1 MKRSMLFLPL
11 CLALLAAAP
20 SHAQYVWINVSFKAV
35 LNPTNGTRFYPFTVD
50 DIDAGI
56 ARMNA
61 TLATYQRGYRVRRV
75 GPLYDV
81 GGIGDTTGPS
91 KWYSANPRD
100 PYPPNPN
107 VRNQEQM
114 DSEARN
120 NPAVYRW
127 NPNALNYY
135 VVAGFGPS
143 LTDSNGVAVG
153 QPAGEG
159 AFPSAGFQIVTLGT
173 VHSDLVILHETGHWL
188 ELYHTHGNCVRDNS
202 NACGT
207 AANCNVAAP
216 FFGWRLGDDG
226 IADTLPVQA
235 GDFCFTSRDNVAAA
249 NYGVAYSFCTAEQQN
264 LVDDTYLNLMAYGFN
279 KVLDRLTP
287 QQLDKWTRYANIER
301 SFAMSGR
308 TRFVSPTGSDG
319 NTGLVG
325 TSPKRTVF
333 NAVSAS
339 SVGGGDI
346 VLLRPGSYNELITI
360 NRPVTLRAGATNSF
374 GANPLQAT
382 IGRP

>member
-1 MKRSMLFLPL
+1 MLFLPL

-100 PYPPNPN
+100 PYPPNTN

-114 DSEARN
+114 DSEARG

>member
-11 CLALLAAAP
+11 CLALLVAAP

-75 GPLYDV
+75 DPLYDV

-100 PYPPNPN
+100 PYPPNTN

-114 DSEARN
+114 DSEARG

-188 ELYHTHGNCVRDNS
+188 ELYHTHGNCVRDSS
-202 NACGT
+202 NVCGT
-207 AANCNVAAP
+207 AANCNVAGP

-249 NYGVAYSFCTAEQQN
+249 NYGEAYGFCTAEQQN

-279 KVLDRLTP
+279 RVLDRLTP

-301 SFAMSGR
+301 SFAMSGL
-308 TRFVSPTGSDG
+308 TRFVSPSGSDG

-333 NAVSAS
+333 NAVNAS
-339 SVGGGDI
+339 NPGGGDI
-346 VLLRPGSYNELITI
+346 VLLRPGNYNEQFTI
-360 NRPVTLRAGATNSF
+360 NQPVTLRAGATNSF
-374 GANPLQAT
+374 GAYPLQAT

>member
-1 MKRSMLFLPL
+1 MTRLLL
-11 CLALLAAAP
+11 LLLGAAWLAAAP
-20 SHAQYVWINVSFKAV
+20 ASAQYLWVNVSFKAV
-35 LNPTNGTRFYPFTVD
+35 LNPTNGTRAYTFSQADVDATVS
-50 DIDAGI
+50 
-56 ARMNA
+56 RMNQ

-75 GPLYDV
+75 DPLYDI

-100 PYPPNPN
+100 PYPLNTS

-114 DSEARN
+114 DSEARG

-159 AFPSAGFQIVTLGT
+159 SYASGGYQIVTLGT
-173 VHSDLVILHETGHWL
+173 VHNDLVILHETGHWF
-188 ELYHTHGNCVRDNS
+188 ELIHTHGGCVRDAS
-202 NACGT
+202 NVCGST
-207 AANCNVAAP
+207 ANCGIIAP

-226 IADTLPVQA
+226 IGDTLPVQA
-235 GDFCFTSRDNVAAA
+235 GDFCFTSRDNVTAA
-249 NYGVAYSFCTAEQQN
+249 NFGVAYGFCTPEQQN

-279 KVLDRLTP
+279 RVLDRLTP
-287 QQLDKWTRYANIER
+287 LQLDKWTRYANNER
-301 SFAMSGR
+301 AFAISGR
-308 TRFVSPTGSDG
+308 TRFVSATGNNANS
-319 NTGLVG
+319 GLVP
-325 TSPKRTVF
+325 TAPKRTVL
-333 NAVSAS
+333 NAANAS
-339 SVGGGDI
+339 TGADI
-346 VLLRPGSYNELITI
+346 VLLRPGSYNEQITL
-360 NRPVTLRAGATNSF
+360 NQPVTLRVAPTNSF
-374 GANPLQAT
+374 PAYSPSAT